1 MSAAATRA
9 RIRRSMAREAVR
21 ASLPDLLG
29 FAIEVAREADFDE
42 ETAHA
47 VRLAV
52 EEACV
57 NVIEHGYAGMPP
69 GPIELTIVGEAS
81 QVRIEI
87 ADRARPFAPEAV
99 RAPELEADAE
109 NRLLGGLGWFLIG
122 ELMDEVRHDLRD
134 GGGNRLTMV
143 RRLGRAAGGEET
155 SKNEPEPSKRGNRQC
170 RSR

>member
-9 RIRRSMAREAVR
+9 RIRRSIAREAVR
-21 ASLPDLLG
+21 ASLPELLG

-69 GPIELTIVGEAS
+69 GPIELTIVDEAS

-87 ADRARPFAPEAV
+87 ADRARPFAPDTV
-99 RAPELEADAE
+99 QAPELDAE
-109 NRLLGGLGWFLIG
+109 VENRMLGGLGWFLIG
-122 ELMDEVRHDLRD
+122 ELMDEVRHAPRD

-143 RRLGRAAGGEET
+143 RRLDRAAAGEAT
-155 SKNEPEPSKRGNRQC
+155 FGKQREPSKRGNRKC